1 MCKKKMNTKSFFRK
15 ETNTKGKL
23 VKDKRAVSPVIG
35 VILMVA
41 ITVIIAAVIAAF
53 VFGIKPT
60 TEKAPAVQLE
70 ATVDSDY
77 LELKHLGGEPINLA
91 DCLMKVKGTEV
102 PDGTF
107 SGNLTVGK
115 SSGKEEHDVGDI
127 SKGDAVAVEV
137 IHIPSE
143 SYVLDTMVTAR

>member
-1 MCKKKMNTKSFFRK
+1 M
-15 ETNTKGKL
+15 
-23 VKDKRAVSPVIG
+23 KDKRAVSPVIG

-60 TEKAPAVQLE
+60 TEKSPAVQLE
-70 ATVDSDY
+70 ATVDSTNMV
-77 LELKHLGGEPINLA
+77 LKHLGGEPINLA
-91 DCLMKVKGTEV
+91 DCLIKAKGTEV
-102 PDGTF
+102 TF

-115 SSGKEEHDVGDI
+115 SASAAHGATI
-127 SKGDAVAVEV
+127 SQGEAVAVEV